1 LSKKKKVEEQ
11 LEAILKLL
19 MLVETHLKLVHKDM
33 ELKFSENA
41 LKSVEQ
47 MRDLVEAHIKELEVD
62 AVRRK
67 KEERRSFQQVYY
79 SIFLSAV
86 IGVMGNTFVSL
97 MFQEWTFLT
106 LMTLVMVGAVLAKSL
121 YDIWKGLVKA

>member
-106 LMTLVMVGAVLAKSL
+106 LMTFLCVCTEPN
-121 YDIWKGLVKA
+121 